1 MKHGLNTEGRRV
13 PADRCF
19 IGVSSVAKEFF
30 RLRAVVVLALSC
42 FAAFQPCAH
51 AQLPVP
57 QLKWIFPLGA
67 KAGASAE
74 VELGGNNLE
83 NTTKLY
89 FSHAGITAQ
98 LLTESK
104 DKKPRFKISVAA
116 NVPVGDY
123 DVRSIGKFGIS
134 NPRAFVVS
142 DYAEALEVEPN
153 NALTNATPVALN
165 TTVNGR
171 ISPGEDV
178 DWFVFP
184 AKKGQRVLIECR
196 AWRVDSRLD
205 GFMWLYDANGKQL
218 VASQDEDI
226 RDQKRDPFIDF
237 DVPADGDYFVKLTD
251 FTYNGNDE
259 HFYRLS
265 ISTLPYIDFIQPTG
279 AKPGTTT
286 PVTIY
291 GRNLP
296 GGEKTDLLVK
306 GRPLQKLVRQI
317 SVPGDEDTITS
328 LRVNDLIRPASSQLD
343 GMEVRVKTDAGS
355 SNEKLL
361 LFSTLPE
368 VLEAEPN
375 NTTNQAQ
382 RLTVPCAV
390 SGQFNPV
397 GDVDTFVFAA
407 KKNEKFSI
415 GVFSERIDSPADPD
429 MEILRADGNVLANPQ
444 DLGENIGQIRFTSNS
459 RDIAHSFTA
468 PSDGDFTLRLE
479 HLYRQRQGGPQ
490 YFYRLEL
497 QRDPQ
502 PDFRLVCQPPHEIR
516 IDSHVVYQG
525 GRERFDV
532 LVWRL
537 HGHDEPITVEARNLP
552 PGVTADPIVIGK
564 GVKWGTLVVTAAPG
578 APIGEGEIQLV
589 GTSEVNGQKL
599 TRKARGGVIV
609 WDTVNTPAISR
620 MTRSI
625 VMAVREK
632 AAFQITASPA
642 EITVVAG
649 EPINL
654 TLTAKRRDDMPNA
667 IQLNGASIQLPPG
680 MEIPVKSIAQG
691 ETEQKLTIATDKM
704 REGTYSFLV
713 NGDGQVPVEGK
724 NTRCIYPSNAIKV
737 TVLPKK
743 AK

>member
-1 MKHGLNTEGRRV
+1 MSCY
-13 PADRCF
+13 PCF
-19 IGVSSVAKEFF
+19 IRVSSVAKEFF
-30 RLRAVVVLALSC
+30 LFKAVVALALIC
-42 FAAFQPCAH
+42 FAAFEPSAS

-57 QLKWIFPLGA
+57 QLKWVFPLGA
-67 KAGASAE
+67 KTGSSVE
-74 VELGGNNLE
+74 VEIGGNNLDD
-83 NTTKLY
+83 TTKLY

-98 LLTESK
+98 LVTDGK

-134 NPRAFVVS
+134 NPRTFVVS
-142 DYAEALEVEPN
+142 DYAEALEKEPN
-153 NALTNATPVALN
+153 NVLTNATPVAMN

-171 ISPGEDV
+171 ISPAEDV

-184 AKKGQRVLIECR
+184 ARKGQRVLIECR

-205 GFMWLYDANGKQL
+205 GFMWLFDATGKQL
-218 VASQDEDI
+218 IASQDEDI

-251 FTYNGNDE
+251 FTYNGSDE

-296 GGEKTDLLVK
+296 GGEKTELKVK
-306 GRPLQKLVRQI
+306 GRPLEKIVRQI
-317 SVPGDEDTITS
+317 SVPGDAETITS
-328 LRVNDLIRPASSQLD
+328 LRVNDLVRPAASQLD

-355 SNEKLL
+355 SNQKILV
-361 LFSTLPE
+361 FSSVPE
-368 VLEAEPN
+368 ILESEPN

-382 RLTVPCAV
+382 RLAVPCAV
-390 SGQFNPV
+390 SGQFNPA

-415 GVFSERIDSPADPD
+415 EVFSERIDSPADPD
-429 MEILRADGNVLANPQ
+429 MEILRADGSVLANPQ
-444 DLGENIGQIRFTSNS
+444 DYGENIGQIRFTSNS
-459 RDIAHSFTA
+459 RDIAHTFTA

-490 YFYRLEL
+490 YFYRMEI

-502 PDFRLVCQPPHEIR
+502 PDFRLICQPTHEIHV
-516 IDSHVVYQG
+516 DSHVLYQG
-525 GRERFDV
+525 GRERLDI
-532 LVWRL
+532 LVWRQQ
-537 HGHDEPITVEARNLP
+537 GHDEPITVEARNLP

-578 APIGEGEIQLV
+578 APIGEGEIQIV
-589 GTSEVNGQKL
+589 GTSEANGQKL

-625 VMAVREK
+625 VLAVREK

-642 EITVVAG
+642 EITVAKG
-649 EPINL
+649 ETINL
-654 TLTAKRRDDMPNA
+654 TLVARRRDDMPNA
-667 IQLNGASIQLPPG
+667 IQLNGAGIQLPPG
-680 MEIPVKSIAQG
+680 MEIPVKTIAKG
-691 ETEQKLTIATDKM
+691 ESEQKLTIATDKM

-724 NTRCIYPSNAIKV
+724 NTRCIYPSNVIKV
-737 TVLPKK
+737 TVMPKK
-743 AK
+743 N

>member
-1 MKHGLNTEGRRV
+1 MDRRSHGSRRGLLSAAPPWLRSALIV
-13 PADRCF
+13 
-19 IGVSSVAKEFF
+19 ITGVC
-30 RLRAVVVLALSC
+30 C
-42 FAAFQPCAH
+42 FALQPDAFS
-51 AQLPVP
+51 QLPVP
-57 QLKWIFPLGA
+57 QLKWVFPLGA
-67 KAGASAE
+67 KQGTAAE
-74 VELGGNNLE
+74 VEVGGNNLDD
-83 NTTKLY
+83 TAKLY

-98 LLTESK
+98 LLTDGK
-104 DKKPRFKISVAA
+104 DKKPRFKISVAPT
-116 NVPVGDY
+116 VPVGDY
-123 DVRSIGKFGIS
+123 DVRAIGKFGIS
-134 NPRAFVVS
+134 NPRVFVVS
-142 DYAEALEVEPN
+142 DYAEALEREPN
-153 NALTNATPVALN
+153 NVLTNATPVALN

-171 ISPGEDV
+171 ISPSEDV

-205 GFMWLYDANGKQL
+205 GFLWLYDATGKQL

-286 PVTIY
+286 PITIY

-306 GRPLQKLVRQI
+306 GRPLQKIVQQI
-317 SVPGDEDTITS
+317 SVPGDDESVTS
-328 LRVNDLIRPASSQLD
+328 LRVNDLGRPAASQLS

-355 SNEKLL
+355 SNDKLL
-361 LFSTLPE
+361 VFSRVAE
-368 VLEAEPN
+368 VLETEPN

-390 SGQFNPV
+390 SGNFNPI
-397 GDVDTFVFAA
+397 GDVDSFVFAA
-407 KKNEKFSI
+407 KKSEKFSI
-415 GVFSERIDSPADPD
+415 EVFGERMDSPVDPD

-444 DLGENIGQIRFTSNS
+444 DLNENIGQIRFTSNS
-459 RDIAHSFTA
+459 RDIVHTFTA

-490 YFYRLEL
+490 YFYRLEI

-502 PDFRLVCQPPHEIR
+502 PDFRLVCQPTHDIR

-525 GRERFDV
+525 GRERLDI

-537 HGHDEPITVEARNLP
+537 HGLDEPIIVEARNLP
-552 PGVTADPIVIGK
+552 KGVTAEPFVIGK
-564 GVKWGTLVVTAAPG
+564 GVKWGTLVITAAPD
-578 APIGEGEIQLV
+578 APLGEGEIEIV
-589 GTSEVNGQKL
+589 GTSEVAGQKL
-599 TRKARGGVIV
+599 TRKGRGGVIV

-625 VMAVREK
+625 VLAVREK
-632 AAFQITASPA
+632 AAFAITASPA
-642 EITVVAG
+642 EVTVSKG
-649 EPINL
+649 DPINL

-667 IQLNGASIQLPPG
+667 IQLNGAGIQLPPG
-680 MEIPVKSIAQG
+680 MEIPVKSIAKG
-691 ETEQKLTIATDKM
+691 ESEQKLTIATDKM
-704 REGTYSFLV
+704 KEGTYSFLV
-713 NGDGQVPVEGK
+713 NGDGQVPSDGK
-724 NTRCIYPSNAIKV
+724 NVRCIYPSNAIKV
-737 TVLPKK
+737 TIEPKK